1 VRPAAAPTDRDHPG
15 RRRILGRLRAAR
27 ENEARGR
34 VDRTILAIALA
45 VLTFGISFGVL
56 ARAAGLDALQAIAMS
71 AIVFAGSAQ
80 FAAIAALD
88 GGASALSAALAGTAL
103 NSRYLPLG
111 LVVGRSLDGGLA
123 HRAASSHLIIDESV
137 ALAADAT
144 GRVDEPRFRV
154 TGLALLGAWVVGT
167 MAGALGGGL
176 VGDPGRL
183 GLDAAFP
190 ALFLALIS
198 PRLRA
203 ERGARRAALA
213 GAALAAAG
221 VVVLPVGLGIV
232 VAAAGAFAAWRVGP
246 PPHPAGAPD
255 PRQEAGP

>member
-1 VRPAAAPTDRDHPG
+1 VQSKPSTRSA
-15 RRRILGRLRAAR
+15 
-27 ENEARGR
+27 

-45 VLTFGISFGVL
+45 VLTIGISFGVL
-56 ARAAGLDALQAIAMS
+56 ARAVGLDAPQAIAMS
-71 AIVFAGSAQ
+71 AVVFAGSAQ

-111 LVVGRSLDGGLA
+111 LVVGRSLEGGFA
-123 HRAASSHLIIDESV
+123 HRAASSHLVIDESV
-137 ALAADAT
+137 ALASDAA
-144 GRVDEPRFRV
+144 GRVEEPRFRA
-154 TGLALLGAWVVGT
+154 TGLTLLAAWLIGT
-167 MAGALGGGL
+167 AAGALGGGL
-176 VGDPGRL
+176 VGDPGDL

-190 ALFLALIS
+190 ALFLALIW
-198 PRLRA
+198 PRIRV

-221 VVVLPVGLGIV
+221 VILLPVGLGIV
-232 VAAAGAFAAWRVGP
+232 VAAAGSAAAWRVGP

-255 PRQEAGP
+255 PREEAGP